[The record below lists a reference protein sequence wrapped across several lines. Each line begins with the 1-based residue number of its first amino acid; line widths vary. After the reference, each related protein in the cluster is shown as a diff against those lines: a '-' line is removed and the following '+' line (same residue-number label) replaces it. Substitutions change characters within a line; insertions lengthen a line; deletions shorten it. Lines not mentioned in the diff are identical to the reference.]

1 MNDSYTKIK
10 ASTLVNLIKK
20 GKELSE
26 KYMKD
31 DIQRLVD
38 QLVAKP
44 RWLRP
49 PLTEEEALMILEE
62 DSYTLNSIRYDHRI
76 EMERLDKLNSLCFLN
91 KNSHGDYEGFVYISS
106 SDAWFLKKLGVI

>member
-1 MNDSYTKIK
+1 MNDSFTKIK
-10 ASTLVNLIKK
+10 AYTLVNLIKR
-20 GKELSE
+20 GRELSE

-44 RWLRP
+44 RWFRP
-49 PLTEEEALMILEE
+49 TLSEEEALMILEE
-62 DSYTLNSIRYDHRI
+62 ESYTFTSINYEHWK
-76 EMERLDKLNSLCFLN
+76 EMERLDKLNSLCFIN